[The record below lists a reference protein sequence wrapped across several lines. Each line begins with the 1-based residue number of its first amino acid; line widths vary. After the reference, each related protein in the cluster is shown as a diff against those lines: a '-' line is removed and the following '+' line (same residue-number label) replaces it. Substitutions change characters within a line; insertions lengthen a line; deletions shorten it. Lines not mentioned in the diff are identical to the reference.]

1 MAFKFVAADRDTPF
15 LLPPSVQDWLPEG
28 HLARF
33 VVDIVHKL
41 DISNLEKSYS
51 GRGSKAFHPS
61 VLLSLLFYGYAT
73 GVFSSR
79 KLEAASYDS
88 VAFRYICA
96 NTHPDHDTIA
106 TFRKRFLSELK
117 DVFVQILLV
126 AQTMGVLRVGQ
137 VSLDGT
143 KVKANAS
150 KHKALSYA
158 HAGKIEQQVRAE
170 VAQLLE
176 KAAQADREGGPDG
189 MDLPEELRR
198 RQERLTAIERAKAE
212 IERRA
217 AEHYA
222 REKEE
227 YDAKLAQRRR
237 KEKKTGKKAKGREPK
252 PPEPGPKAGDQVN
265 LTDEESRIMPVS
277 GGGFEQ
283 TYNAQAAVDMASL
296 LIVENHVSQNPND
309 KKELTPALEAMDALP
324 PGLGRVTDAVADS
337 GYFSQTNVDAC
348 EQRQISP
355 LLATKRDAHNLPL
368 AERWAE
374 SAPLPDGAD
383 AVVRMQHRLQT
394 QEGRALYARRKS
406 TIEPRFGIIK
416 AVMGFRQFLLRG
428 LRGAQGEWNLVCTA
442 CNIRRLHVLTAA
454 AA

>member
-1 MAFKFVAADRDTPF
+1 MAIKFVAADRDTQF
-15 LLPPSVQDWLPEG
+15 LMPPSVQDWLPEG

-33 VVDIVHKL
+33 VVDVVHKL
-41 DISNLEKSYS
+41 GISNLEKFYS

-106 TFRKRFLSELK
+106 TFRKRFLPELK
-117 DVFVQILLV
+117 DLFVQILLV

-158 HAGKIEQQVRAE
+158 HASKLEQQLRAE
-170 VAQLLE
+170 VAQLLA
-176 KAAQADREGGPDG
+176 KAAQADREDGPDG
-189 MDLPEELRR
+189 MDLPAELRR
-198 RQERLTAIERAKAE
+198 RQERLAAIERAKAE

-217 AEHYA
+217 AERYA

-227 YDAKLAQRRR
+227 YDEKLAQRRR
-237 KEKKTGKKAKGREPK
+237 KEEQTGKKAKGREPK
-252 PPEPGPKAGDQVN
+252 PPEPGPKASDQVN
-265 LTDEESRIMPVS
+265 LTDGESRIMPVS

-309 KKELTPALEAMDALP
+309 KKELTPALEGMDALP
-324 PGLGRVTDAVADS
+324 AVLGRVTDAVADN

-355 LLATKRDAHNLPL
+355 LLAAKRDAHNLPL

-374 SAPLPDGAD
+374 PPPLPEGAD
-383 AVVRMQHRLQT
+383 AVARMQHRRQT

-416 AVMGFRQFLLRG
+416 AAMGFRQFLLRG
-428 LRGAQGEWNLVCTA
+428 LREVQGEWNLVCIA
-442 CNIRRLHVLTAA
+442 CNLRRLHVLTAA

>member
-15 LLPPSVQDWLPEG
+15 LMPPSVQEWLPED

-33 VVDIVHKL
+33 VVDVVHKL
-41 DISNLEKSYS
+41 NISNLEKSYS

-61 VLLSLLFYGYAT
+61 VLLSMLFYGYAT

-88 VAFRYICA
+88 VAFRYLCA

-106 TFRKRFLSELK
+106 TFRKRFLPELH
-117 DVFVQILLV
+117 DLFVQILLV

-158 HAGKIEQQVRAE
+158 HANKIEQQLCAE
-170 VAQLLE
+170 VAQLLA
-176 KAAQADREGGPDG
+176 KAAQADRENEPDG

-198 RQERLTAIERAKAE
+198 RQERLAAIERAKAE

-217 AEHYA
+217 AERYA

-227 YDAKLAQRRR
+227 YDEKVAQRRR
-237 KEKKTGKKAKGREPK
+237 QEKQTGKKAQGREPK
-252 PPEPGPKAGDQVN
+252 PPEPGPKASDQVN

-283 TYNAQAAVDMASL
+283 TYNAQAAVDLASL

-309 KKELTPALEAMDALP
+309 KKELTPALEGMDALP
-324 PGLGRVTDAVADS
+324 AVLGRLSDAVADN
-337 GYFSQTNVDAC
+337 GYFSQANVEAC
-348 EQRQISP
+348 EQRRIAP

-368 AERWAE
+368 APRWAE
-374 SAPLPDGAD
+374 PAPLPEGAD
-383 AVVRMQHRLQT
+383 AVARMHHRLQT
-394 QEGRALYARRKS
+394 QEGRALYGKRKS

-428 LRGAQGEWNLVCTA
+428 LRQVQGEWNLVCIG
-442 CNIRRLHVLTAA
+442 CNLRRLHVLTAA

>member
-1 MAFKFVAADRDTPF
+1 MAFKFVAADRDAPF
-15 LLPPSVQDWLPEG
+15 LMPPSVQDWLPDG
-28 HLARF
+28 HLAQF
-33 VVDIVHKL
+33 VVDVVHKL

-51 GRGSKAFHPS
+51 GRGSPAFHPS
-61 VLLSLLFYGYAT
+61 VLLALLFYGYAT

-106 TFRKRFLSELK
+106 TFRKRFLPELQ
-117 DVFVQILLV
+117 DLFVQILLV
-126 AQTMGVLRVGQ
+126 AQTMGVLRLGQ

-158 HAGKIEQQVRAE
+158 HARKLEQQLRAE
-170 VAQLLE
+170 VAQLLG
-176 KAAQADREGGPDG
+176 KAAQADREDGPDE

-198 RQERLTAIERAKAE
+198 RQERLAAIERAKAE

-217 AEHYA
+217 AERFA
-222 REKEE
+222 REKEA
-227 YDAKLAQRRR
+227 YDEKLAQRRR
-237 KEKKTGKKAKGREPK
+237 KEQQTGQKARGREPT
-252 PPEPGPKAGDQVN
+252 PPEPGPKASDQVN
-265 LTDEESRIMPVS
+265 LTDEASRIMPVS

-309 KKELTPALEAMDALP
+309 KKELTPALEGLDALP
-324 PGLGRVTDAVADS
+324 RVLGRVTDAVADN
-337 GYFSQTNVDAC
+337 GYFSQANVDAC
-348 EQRQISP
+348 AQRRISP
-355 LLATKRDAHNLPL
+355 LLTPKRDAHNLPL

-374 SAPLPDGAD
+374 PHPLPEGAD
-383 AVVRMQHRLQT
+383 ALARMQHRLQT
-394 QEGRALYARRKS
+394 QAGKALYARRKS
-406 TIEPRFGIIK
+406 TVEPRFGIIK

-428 LRGAQGEWNLVCTA
+428 LHGVQGEWTLVCIA

-454 AA
+454 AT